1 MIDVKEAVKI
11 ATDYLKQLY
20 EPTQL
25 HDILLEEVA
34 LSDDEKYWYVT
45 LGFSRPVAS
54 TNPMQA
60 LTETFLKG
68 QGIVN
73 QTKYQRE
80 YKVFQIDA
88 ATGQVRS
95 MKIRAA

>member
-11 ATDYLKQLY
+11 ATDYLRQLY
-20 EPTQL
+20 EPTELQ
-25 HDILLEEVA
+25 DILLEEVA

-45 LGFSRPVAS
+45 LGFSRPVPS
-54 TNPMQA
+54 TDPMRV
-60 LTETFLKG
+60 LTESIL
-68 QGIVN
+68 N
-73 QTKYQRE
+73 QKKYRRE
-80 YKVFQIDA
+80 YKVFQIDS

>member
-11 ATDYLKQLY
+11 AFDYLGQLY
-20 EPTQL
+20 DVTQL

-45 LGFSRPVAS
+45 IGFSRSIPS
-54 TNPMQA
+54 TDPMRALSEALLKQA
-60 LTETFLKG
+60 
-68 QGIVN
+68 
-73 QTKYQRE
+73 KYQRE
-80 YKVFQIDA
+80 YKVFQIDS